1 MRTLLWLL
9 LLVQRTGALLLPTR
23 RPYSAR
29 PLVRPVRHTWCIADG
44 GGGAGGP
51 VNGSGGGG
59 GGGDDDGD
67 EDLLPSELLAALEA
81 GRIGATELANW
92 KNVISN
98 PFTKALAASTFIRN
112 RLLAE
117 PRLTTIL
124 GMEITLGFLSTLAAE
139 KAARGADLLK
149 EIDFVLANLI
159 LVVLTNVALVL
170 TLCPVAAVAPSPVA
184 GTYAA
189 WASRL
194 PGFFLQKGDFSAM
207 QRAACFFSKALLFSG
222 VGAFTSSAGQAVT
235 LGLVQLRTKLRPDDA
250 PKVTLAPVLPTAR
263 AYAAFMAGSSN
274 TRYQLVNS
282 FEANVLP
289 ALPGPAS
296 LKASASFVLRTGNN
310 YVGSAN
316 WIWWAK
322 FNKLQ

>member
-51 VNGSGGGG
+51 VSGSGGGG

-117 PRLTTIL
+117 PRKLIRRHKCFDRIRNL
-124 GMEITLGFLSTLAAE
+124 R
-139 KAARGADLLK
+139 AARQW
-149 EIDFVLANLI
+149 LARVRNYS
-159 LVVLTNVALVL
+159 
-170 TLCPVAAVAPSPVA
+170 AAAQKCA
-184 GTYAA
+184 GE
-189 WASRL
+189 R
-194 PGFFLQKGDFSAM
+194 K
-207 QRAACFFSKALLFSG
+207 R
-222 VGAFTSSAGQAVT
+222 
-235 LGLVQLRTKLRPDDA
+235 R
-250 PKVTLAPVLPTAR
+250 
-263 AYAAFMAGSSN
+263 
-274 TRYQLVNS
+274 
-282 FEANVLP
+282 E
-289 ALPGPAS
+289 
-296 LKASASFVLRTGNN
+296 
-310 YVGSAN
+310 
-316 WIWWAK
+316 
-322 FNKLQ
+322 